1 LPARDLV
8 VIGASAG
15 GVEALREIARQLPQ
29 DFPAAVLAVV
39 HFPADGTS
47 MLPLILA
54 RRGPLPATHAEDGA
68 EIRPGTIYVAPPDR
82 HLLVAPGRLC
92 LSRGPR
98 ENGHRP
104 AADPL
109 FRSAALAYGPRVV
122 AVVLSGNLDDGTAGL
137 AAVQRHGGTTVVQD
151 PDDAL
156 YPGMPRAAVE
166 AGVAEHVVP
175 LADLPALLVTLA
187 NTEPEEALPVDDS
200 LDRYENAVTG
210 MRQGPALGEPP
221 GEPAGLVCPECKGS
235 LFEIRDG
242 ELVRYRCRVGH
253 SYGGEALLEHQ
264 TRQVEE
270 ALWTAL
276 QVLNERA
283 SLSRRAAERLERR
296 GNSAVAG
303 RFREAA
309 SESDRLAAVVSGVLR
324 IGSENGGRGEG

>member
-1 LPARDLV
+1 MPARDLV
-8 VIGASAG
+8 VVGASAG
-15 GVEALREIARQLPQ
+15 GVEALREIVRDLPVE
-29 DFPAAVLAVV
+29 FPAAVLAVV
-39 HFPADGTS
+39 HFPSDGTS

-54 RRGPLPATHAEDGA
+54 RRGPLPAVHAEDGA

-82 HLLVAPGRLC
+82 HLMVEEGRLR

-104 AADPL
+104 AVDPL

-137 AAVQRHGGTTVVQD
+137 AAVRRHGGATVVQD
-151 PDDAL
+151 PADAL
-156 YPGMPRAAVE
+156 YPGMPRSAVE
-166 AGVAEHVVP
+166 AGVAQHVVP

-187 NTEPEEALPVDDS
+187 NTEPEEAPPVDDS

-210 MRQGPALGEPP
+210 MRQPPPRGEPP

-242 ELVRYRCRVGH
+242 ELVRYRCWVGH
-253 SYGGEALLEHQ
+253 SYGGETLLEHQ

-283 SLSRRAAERLERR
+283 SLSRRTAERLEQR
-296 GNSAVAG
+296 GNSTVAG
-303 RFREAA
+303 RFRDAA

-324 IGSENGGRGEG
+324 IGANGGSGDD